1 MFGVDD
7 AGLTGLFPLLEG
19 DNCIH
24 VELHKKPMRKRSKC
38 FGFKVAIREY
48 PLTPQDSLSRK
59 VLLNVYLSASKVS
72 GVTRN
77 LALWPS
83 PLPFTGP
90 RPGPPH
96 SVPTILPVIE
106 RGERDPK
113 ADHIRGSTPLT
124 GAEKSRA
131 WLRHGIAMY
140 CSPGCLRAGLI
151 PSRVSQSG
159 INGHSPQ
166 AGPSIYSVSPRCARP

>member
-19 DNCIH
+19 DNCILGDRPELTVAVEVGPEHH
-24 VELHKKPMRKRSKC
+24 VEAAHKKPMRKRSKC

-59 VLLNVYLSASKVS
+59 ALLNVYLSASKVS

-77 LALWPS
+77 WALWPS
-83 PLPFTGP
+83 PFPFTGP

-131 WLRHGIAMY
+131 WLRHSIAM
-140 CSPGCLRAGLI
+140 
-151 PSRVSQSG
+151 
-159 INGHSPQ
+159 
-166 AGPSIYSVSPRCARP
+166 